1 SATMD
6 KPIVNPAT
14 RAISHP
20 TTTVGSVHPAIR
32 QIRGEVPVSAIMD
45 KPIVDPATRVTD
57 PMNTIVDSV
66 PNVITQAIG
75 MLMMEMMVTVS
86 MAA

>member
-1 SATMD
+1 
-6 KPIVNPAT
+6 
-14 RAISHP
+14 
-20 TTTVGSVHPAIR
+20 
-32 QIRGEVPVSAIMD
+32 MD
-45 KPIVDPATRVTD
+45 KPIVDPATLEID